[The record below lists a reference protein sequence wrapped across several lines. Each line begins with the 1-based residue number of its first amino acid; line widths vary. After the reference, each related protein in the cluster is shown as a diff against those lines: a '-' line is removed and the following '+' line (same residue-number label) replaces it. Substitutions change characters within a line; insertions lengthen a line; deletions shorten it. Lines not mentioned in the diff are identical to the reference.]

1 MNPGKFYRHT
11 IIILLL
17 LLSGLSLYAQS
28 VKPWTDTSHYSS
40 VFGHEKYYRIYLPGR
55 YHESDKRYPVIYFF
69 HGWGGRYFKD
79 DNALI
84 YYEGLQRIVDSLQ
97 VILLMWDGNIDTLEP
112 RPYNVGEHKDVKY
125 QVQMK
130 DYLPEL
136 VAHVDSN
143 YRTLP
148 DRQHRGIIGFSMGG
162 FMSFVLAG
170 KYPDMFTAAVNFA
183 GSPEFF
189 VGYPSNHTLY
199 QLRYLFG
206 NLSEIHTR
214 QYNGDSDILY
224 YLNEE
229 VNAGARWQGHEHQYL
244 RFHGGHM
251 IDSAGETKRFGMAMR
266 FIDSCFALQP
276 IIPHRWSHLDLYS
289 NYNVWDYRVTSS
301 KNKPGWIYLRN
312 VDKHGFDLSSAKWL
326 PVGPSMEIDSLWLQ
340 TAPLYPPGKRMN
352 IIGYNK
358 QKKTLSDTTL
368 VADRDGCLSFFYKP
382 FKDPVSIGIYDEED
396 DPSLVCIGYEI
407 DKGNSMLHSPGKQ
420 QITLS
425 FFNRGGLLKQARKIN
440 VQLFTNDPDIQISK
454 KEFTIT
460 LTPNN
465 RIIKTNPIMIT
476 SKKSPPSHAEPS
488 ELRLSMLFSSSSKLN
503 NRAIPD
509 KDEVIIPL
517 LYEAL
522 LFDSIQIDDGS
533 IIRDSAFGSGNG
545 NGIAEPGEK
554 IMVYSKNNRLRLYTD
569 DPWVIKEK
577 EQLTDEVLPSK
588 WPDGFTLSSVIAISP
603 NCPNGHLITLYGYYE
618 TKTFNPIERKLHW
631 GKLTLKVNN
640 HIGAGTKRVANS
652 F

>member
-1 MNPGKFYRHT
+1 MVPFIYLLQNMNSGKFYRHA

-17 LLSGLSLYAQS
+17 LSSGISIYAQS
-28 VKPWTDTSHYSS
+28 KKPWTDTSHYSS

-84 YYEGLQRIVDSLQ
+84 YYEGLQKLVDSLQ
-97 VILLMWDGNIDTLEP
+97 VILVMWDGNIDTLEP

-136 VAHVDSN
+136 VGHVDRN

-199 QLRYLFG
+199 QVRYLFG
-206 NLSEIHTR
+206 NLSEIRTR
-214 QYNGDSDILY
+214 QYNGDTDILY

-229 VNAGARWQGHEHQYL
+229 VNAGAQWQGHEHQYI

-251 IDSAGETKRFGMAMR
+251 IDSTGETKRFGMAMR

-276 IIPHRWSHLDLYS
+276 IIPHRWSHLDLYGDFK
-289 NYNVWDYRVTSS
+289 VWDYHVSS
-301 KNKPGWIYLRN
+301 AKNKPGWIYLRN
-312 VDKHGFDLSSAKWL
+312 VDKNGFDLSTNKWL
-326 PVGPSMEIDSLWLQ
+326 PNGPSMVIDSLRLQ
-340 TAPLYPPGKRMN
+340 TAPIYDPGKQMKIVR
-352 IIGYNK
+352 YDQ
-358 QKKTLSDTTL
+358 QKKILSDTTQA
-368 VADRDGCLSFFYKP
+368 VGKDGRLSFYYQS
-382 FKDPVSIGIYDEED
+382 FKDPMAIGIYEDED
-396 DPSLVCIGYEI
+396 VPSLVCIGYEI
-407 DKGNSMLHSPGKQ
+407 EKGRSLVHSPGKQ
-420 QITLS
+420 QMTLS
-425 FFNRGGLLKQARKIN
+425 FLNRSAPPKQKTKIT
-440 VQLFTNDPDIQISK
+440 VRLFSNDPDVQLSK
-454 KEFTIT
+454 KELTFL
-460 LTPNN
+460 LTPKN
-465 RIIKTNPIMIT
+465 RISKTNPITIT
-476 SKKSPPSHAEPS
+476 CTKTPPPHAEPS
-488 ELRLSMLFSSSSKLN
+488 ELRLSMSFSGYSSNKDQ
-503 NRAIPD
+503 PD
-509 KDEVIIPL
+509 KDELIIPV
-517 LYEAL
+517 LYEAT
-522 LFDSIQIDDGS
+522 LFDSVQVDDHRMV
-533 IIRDSAFGSGNG
+533 RDSAFGNGNG

-577 EQLTDEVLPSK
+577 EQLTDEVLPSR
-588 WPDGFTLSSVIAISP
+588 WPDGFTLNSVIAISP
-603 NCPNGHLITLYGYYE
+603 NCPNGHVITLYGSYE
-618 TKTFNPIERKLHW
+618 TKTFDPIERKLHW
-631 GKLTLKVNN
+631 GKIFLKVQNPE
-640 HIGAGTKRVANS
+640 
-652 F
+652 